1 MTFSLDRVV
10 PWGRSYEE
18 YVRMFDLGPAELGG
32 RILGCG
38 DGPAAFQAE
47 LHRRGGRGVAVDPL
61 YACSAAE
68 IEQRIAEVRGEVMAQ
83 VRANLADFVWTTIA
97 SPEQLERRRLAAM
110 AVFLADYEGGRR
122 QGRYVAGV
130 AQALPFAADAFDLAL
145 SSHFLLLYAEAVP
158 LAQHRL
164 AIAELLRVAPELR
177 LFPLLELGGAPSR
190 HLEPLLAELGA
201 QGCGL
206 EQRRVAYELQ
216 RGGDTMLRIVR
227 PVLDNEAIA
236 ALAAD
241 FLAQRLPRERW
252 THQTHL
258 AVGLWHLRRH
268 GRPEALALL
277 RSRIRAHN
285 AAAGIGN
292 DADNGYHETL
302 TRFWLRAL
310 AAHEAAHPQATT
322 AGSLALL
329 LRSPLASVDAP
340 LRHYTPERLYSR
352 EARAGWLEP
361 DLAPLPSQ
369 GAPRDR
375 AEEGQGRAV

>member
-10 PWGRSYEE
+10 PWGRSYDE

-47 LHRRGGRGVAVDPL
+47 LHRRGGRGVAIDPI
-61 YACSAAE
+61 YAFSAAE
-68 IEQRIAEVRGEVMAQ
+68 IEQRIAATRREVMAQ
-83 VRANLADFVWTTIA
+83 VRANPGDFVWTTIA
-97 SPEQLERRRLAAM
+97 SPDELERQRLAAM
-110 AVFLADYEGGRR
+110 ATFLADYESGRA
-122 QGRYVAGV
+122 QGRYLAGE

-164 AIAELLRVAPELR
+164 AIAELLRVAPEVR
-177 LFPLLELGGAPSR
+177 IFPLLELGGAPSR
-190 HLEPLLAELGA
+190 HLEPLLAELGN
-201 QGCGL
+201 QGFGL
-206 EQRRVAYELQ
+206 EQRRVDYELQ

-227 PVLDNEAIA
+227 PVLDNDAIED
-236 ALAAD
+236 LVAD
-241 FLAQRLPRERW
+241 FLALRLPRQRW
-252 THQTHL
+252 THQAHL

-268 GRPEALALL
+268 GEQEALELL
-277 RSRIRAHN
+277 RARIPAHN
-285 AAAGIGN
+285 DAIGIVN

-302 TRFWLRAL
+302 TRFWLRGL
-310 AAHEAAHPQATT
+310 AAHEAAHPQVTT

-329 LRSPLASVDAP
+329 VRSPLSSAQAP
-340 LRHYTPERLYSR
+340 LRHYTPARLFSP

-361 DLAPLPSQ
+361 DRTPLP
-369 GAPRDR
+369 R
-375 AEEGQGRAV
+375 